1 MEVSNSISALNGL
14 EIGRRSVAM
23 CIYLQKYG
31 CRTLTIRDF
40 AVSDDGIAV
49 EPIWEAVKFWGACPK
64 PPKCFCTLRRSS
76 YKRSVPMLHPSIDG
90 VLATPLV
97 SHAVRILYRL
107 SVRTFNLFTL
117 ARTCQL
123 HPLVGKCYKDVVSCC
138 AYGCNNRFGERQGL
152 GYISHYPLA
161 SFILQVFT
169 PQNLR
174 MVSGCL

>member
-1 MEVSNSISALNGL
+1 MCRCKSQCHSRRLAHTRFLATTGPAPPVEVRNRVIFADSMAALNGL

-40 AVSDDGIAV
+40 AVSDYGIAL
-49 EPIWEAVKFWGACPK
+49 ELIWEAVKFWGACPK

-123 HPLVGKCYKDVVSCC
+123 HPW
-138 AYGCNNRFGERQGL
+138 
-152 GYISHYPLA
+152 LA
-161 SFILQVFT
+161 SAT
-169 PQNLR
+169 K
-174 MVSGCL
+174 M